1 MKKQAQSYPVYPT
14 NSSGPLQLP
23 SWPAVSI
30 VLLVIVAA
38 IFPPGLLTGMNLYL
52 LLLAL
57 IVWVTSGEPFDRNL
71 LRVIAPFFL
80 IIAIGLA
87 AGVGAE
93 RYLYLKDAWYVS
105 NAAVI
110 ISVGYVLFRCMP
122 DLSRGLRAFVIGGT
136 LIAVLHLT
144 KFVVNPELF
153 SLSTSELRSE
163 AGTGYYAPALAITLL
178 FAYRR
183 SWREGLK
190 LPRWVALFCFL
201 FCSVAVLVSFSRTM
215 LIVVLIGGLASAGLF
230 ARREWLRIG
239 ASFAVVLLAIAALHT
254 SVDVDSNEA
263 SRSFLG
269 KLARITEELTV
280 NEYADLK
287 SINLN
292 WRGYETARALS
303 YYASGKPQELL
314 FGYGFGAQLDIG
326 LFMKLGSGPN
336 GERTAVRFIPI
347 LHNGYA
353 YLLLK
358 GGAVALSLFSYAL
371 IFLYLLG
378 RKGAWHTSSDFG
390 TTPSRLLQGVAV
402 TLAFT
407 TWVIAGV
414 FNKLDMFPFLLIAG
428 FLLAAL
434 THKNGLP
441 HD

>member
-1 MKKQAQSYPVYPT
+1 MNRPAQTFPIYPSKKFGT
-14 NSSGPLQLP
+14 KQLP
-23 SWPAVSI
+23 SWPAASI
-30 VLLVIVAA
+30 VLLVIIAA

-57 IVWVTSGEPFDRNL
+57 VVWVTSGEPFDRNL

-122 DLSRGLRAFVIGGT
+122 DLSRGFRAFVIGGT
-136 LIAVLHLT
+136 LIAMLHLT
-144 KFVVNPELF
+144 KFALNPELL
-153 SLSTSELRSE
+153 SLSAGELRSE
-163 AGTGYYAPALAITLL
+163 AGTGYYAPALAITIL
-178 FAYRR
+178 FAHRR
-183 SWREGLK
+183 RWREELK
-190 LPRWVALFCFL
+190 LHIWAAWLCFL
-201 FCSVAVLVSFSRTM
+201 ICSAAVLTSFSRTM

-230 ARREWLRIG
+230 ARREWLRMG
-239 ASFAVVLLAIAALHT
+239 ASLAVVMLAIAALHA

-263 SRSFLG
+263 SKSFLG
-269 KLARITEELTV
+269 KLARVTEELTV
-280 NEYADLK
+280 NEYSDLK

-292 WRGYETARALS
+292 WRGYETARALN
-303 YYASGKPQELL
+303 YYASGKPHELL

-326 LFMKLGSGPN
+326 LFMNLGSGPN
-336 GERTAVRFIPI
+336 GERAAVRFIPI

-358 GGAVALSLFSYAL
+358 GGAVALLLFSYAL
-371 IFLYLLG
+371 LFLYRLG
-378 RKGAWHTSSDFG
+378 RKRAAGMASDFC
-390 TTPSRLLQGVAV
+390 TASSRLLQGVAV

-434 THKNGLP
+434 THKKGLARG
-441 HD
+441 

>member
-1 MKKQAQSYPVYPT
+1 MNRPAQTFPIYPT
-14 NSSGPLQLP
+14 KKFGAKQLP

-38 IFPPGLLTGMNLYL
+38 VFPPGLLSGMNLYL

-71 LRVIAPFFL
+71 LGVITPFFL
-80 IIAIGLA
+80 IIAIGLTV
-87 AGVGAE
+87 GVGAE

-105 NAAVI
+105 NPAVI

-122 DLSRGLRAFVIGGT
+122 DVSRGLRAFVIGGT

-144 KFVVNPELF
+144 KFVIHPELF

-178 FAYRR
+178 LAYRGR
-183 SWREGLK
+183 WPEELK
-190 LPRWVALFCFL
+190 LPRWAALFCFL
-201 FCSVAVLVSFSRTM
+201 ICSVAVLASFSRTM
-215 LIVVLIGGLASAGLF
+215 LIVVLIGGLASLGVF

-239 ASFAVVLLAIAALHT
+239 VSLAIVLLVIAILHG

-263 SRSFLG
+263 SKSFLG
-269 KLARITEELTV
+269 KLARTTEELTV
-280 NEYADLK
+280 NEYSDLK

-292 WRGYETARALS
+292 WRGYETARALT
-303 YYASGKPQELL
+303 YYSSGKPQELL

-326 LFMKLGSGPN
+326 LFMNLGSGPN
-336 GERTAVRFIPI
+336 GERMAVRFIPI

-371 IFLYLLG
+371 FFLYRLG
-378 RKGAWHTSSDFG
+378 RKGAEHAPSDFG
-390 TTPSRLLQGVAV
+390 TTPSRLLQGIAV

-434 THKNGLP
+434 TREKEVDP
-441 HD
+441 